1 MLCTVAKTIQNRLS
15 LEGNKMADR
24 RHRQP
29 LPPNAVKRPKA
40 TIDSRQSDEV
50 EVRNCRTAVLWYYFA
65 DL

>member
-1 MLCTVAKTIQNRLS
+1 MPCTAAKTIQHRLS
-15 LEGNKMADR
+15 LEVHKMADR
-24 RHRQP
+24 WHRQP

-50 EVRNCRTAVLWYYFA
+50 KVRNCRTAVLWYYFA